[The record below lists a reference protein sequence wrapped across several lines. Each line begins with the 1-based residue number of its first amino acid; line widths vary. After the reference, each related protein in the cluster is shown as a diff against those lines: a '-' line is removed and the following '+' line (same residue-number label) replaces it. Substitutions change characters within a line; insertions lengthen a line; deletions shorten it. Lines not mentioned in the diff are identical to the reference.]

1 MFAKMTDVSK
11 DANKKVAA
19 LSFSAA
25 SALAASPS
33 FAESTSTVDFSSLTS
48 SIDMSS
54 VSAVILSIGVA
65 GVTVYLTFAG
75 VRKVWG
81 AIRSI

>member
-33 FAESTSTVDFSSLTS
+33 FAESTVDFSSLTS

>member
-1 MFAKMTDVSK
+1 MFAKMTNLFKGV
-11 DANKKVAA
+11 NKKVAA

-25 SALAASPS
+25 SALAVSPS
-33 FAESTSTVDFSSLTS
+33 FAGTVDFSSLTN

-65 GVTVYLTFAG
+65 GVTVYLT
-75 VRKVWG
+75 
-81 AIRSI
+81 

>member
-1 MFAKMTDVSK
+1 MFAKMTDVFK
-11 DANKKVAA
+11 GTNKKVAA

-25 SALAASPS
+25 SALAVSPS
-33 FAESTSTVDFSSLTS
+33 FAADTVDFSSLTNS
-48 SIDMSS
+48 LDMSS

-65 GVTVYLTFAG
+65 GVTVYLTLAG

-81 AIRSI
+81 TIRSI

>member
-1 MFAKMTDVSK
+1 MFAKMTDAFK
-11 DANKKVAA
+11 GANKKVAA

-25 SALAASPS
+25 SVLAVSPS
-33 FAESTSTVDFSSLTS
+33 FADTLDFSSLTN

-65 GVTVYLTFAG
+65 GVTVYLTLVG

-81 AIRSI
+81 ALRGL

>member
-1 MFAKMTDVSK
+1 MFAKMTNVFK
-11 DANKKVAA
+11 GVNKKGAV
-19 LSFSAA
+19 LSLSAA

-33 FAESTSTVDFSSLTS
+33 FAESVDFSSLTS

-54 VSAVILSIGVA
+54 VSAVILSIGAA
-65 GVTVYLTFAG
+65 GVTVYLTFVG

-81 AIRSI
+81 ALRSI

>member
-1 MFAKMTDVSK
+1 MFAKMTYAFKGV
-11 DANKKVAA
+11 NKKVAA

-25 SALAASPS
+25 SVLAVSPS
-33 FAESTSTVDFSSLTS
+33 FAADTVDFSPLTNN
-48 SIDMSS
+48 IDMSS

-65 GVTVYLTFAG
+65 GVTVYLTLVG

-81 AIRSI
+81 ALRGL

>member
-1 MFAKMTDVSK
+1 MFAKLTNVFK
-11 DANKKVAA
+11 GFNKKVVV
-19 LSFSAA
+19 LPFSAA

-33 FAESTSTVDFSSLTS
+33 FAASSVDFSSLTN

-65 GVTVYLTFAG
+65 GVTVYLTFVG

-81 AIRSI
+81 ALRSI

>member
-1 MFAKMTDVSK
+1 MFAKMTDVFK
-11 DANKKVAA
+11 GANKKVAA

-33 FAESTSTVDFSSLTS
+33 FAESTVDFSSLTNS
-48 SIDMSS
+48 VDMSS

>member
-11 DANKKVAA
+11 GASEKVAA

-33 FAESTSTVDFSSLTS
+33 FAESTVDFSSLTS

-54 VSAVILSIGVA
+54 VSAVILSIGVS
-65 GVTVYLTFAG
+65 GVAVYLTFAG

>member
-11 DANKKVAA
+11 GANEKVAA

-33 FAESTSTVDFSSLTS
+33 FAESTVDFSSLTS